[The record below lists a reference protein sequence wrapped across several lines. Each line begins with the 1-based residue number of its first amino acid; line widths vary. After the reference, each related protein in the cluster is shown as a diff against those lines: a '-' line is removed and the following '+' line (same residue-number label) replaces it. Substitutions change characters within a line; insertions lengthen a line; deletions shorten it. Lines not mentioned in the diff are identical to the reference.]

1 MTDEHWAAWDPSAAE
16 PARRPLV
23 GPRPVDRSRSLPGRV
38 VDGIRGL
45 GFRRTIPVLIVPA
58 VVVGA
63 VGVLFLVTAPSSDS
77 TDAPRLVVTST
88 ALSGAGVAAVGSAQT
103 GAPFV
108 VRLEGEAAGV
118 LSIGLE
124 APCAELPA
132 VDLVVTTGSAG
143 AVPRSASACA
153 AATDDW
159 EVAEL
164 SPDEPVA
171 SFTLSAV
178 PAAGQTG
185 PAQWTGRM
193 VLTLGAGAGAV
204 AQDVAMS
211 LTGEGSVVVED
222 PTVLLPP
229 SSVVTATAPSADR
242 TTTTSRPPSSGT
254 TDSPATTAR
263 PSGGGPVPTG
273 SPQRPSSP
281 TGAAPT
287 AGGSSSGGS
296 TGVPSSPAPTTRPP
310 TSPPATSPP
319 SSSEPPTETEAP
331 PTTPPPAET
340 SAPVDLDPV
349 EGP

>member
-229 SSVVTATAPSADR
+229 SSVVTATAPSAGTTGAPGSTTTGSPDS
-242 TTTTSRPPSSGT
+242 TTTS
-254 TDSPATTAR
+254 AR
-263 PSGGGPVPTG
+263 PSAG
-273 SPQRPSSP
+273 SPSTSSAPQRPSTP
-281 TGAAPT
+281 A
-287 AGGSSSGGS
+287 GSSTNPRPTSGGGGS
-296 TGVPSSPAPTTRPP
+296 TPAPTTTPAPP
-310 TSPPATSPP
+310 VPTTEAPVPTTTPEP
-319 SSSEPPTETEAP
+319 TTDPEPPTEEPTPTEEAP
-331 PTTPPPAET
+331 VLPGVPG
-340 SAPVDLDPV
+340 
-349 EGP
+349 EGD

>member
-1 MTDEHWAAWDPSAAE
+1 
-16 PARRPLV
+16 
-23 GPRPVDRSRSLPGRV
+23 
-38 VDGIRGL
+38 
-45 GFRRTIPVLIVPA
+45 VLIVPA

-229 SSVVTATAPSADR
+229 SSVVTATAPSAGTTGAPGSTTTGSPDS
-242 TTTTSRPPSSGT
+242 TTTS
-254 TDSPATTAR
+254 AR
-263 PSGGGPVPTG
+263 PSAG
-273 SPQRPSSP
+273 SPSTSSAPQRPSTP
-281 TGAAPT
+281 A
-287 AGGSSSGGS
+287 GSSTNPRPTSGGGGS
-296 TGVPSSPAPTTRPP
+296 TPAPTTTPAPP
-310 TSPPATSPP
+310 VPTTEAPAPTTTPEP
-319 SSSEPPTETEAP
+319 TTDPEPPTEEPTPTEEAP
-331 PTTPPPAET
+331 VLPGVPG
-340 SAPVDLDPV
+340 
-349 EGP
+349 EGD

>member
-229 SSVVTATAPSADR
+229 SSVVTATAPSAGTTGAPGSTTTGSPDS
-242 TTTTSRPPSSGT
+242 TTTS
-254 TDSPATTAR
+254 AR
-263 PSGGGPVPTG
+263 PSAG
-273 SPQRPSSP
+273 SPSTSSAPQRPSTP
-281 TGAAPT
+281 A
-287 AGGSSSGGS
+287 GSSTNPRPTTGGGGL
-296 TGVPSSPAPTTRPP
+296 TPAPTTTPAPP
-310 TSPPATSPP
+310 VPTTEAPAPTTTPEP
-319 SSSEPPTETEAP
+319 TTDPEPPTEEPTPTEEAP
-331 PTTPPPAET
+331 VLPGVPG
-340 SAPVDLDPV
+340 
-349 EGP
+349 EGD